1 VEQEIMVCTQV
12 KIKTAESLDSLRLP
26 WTPGLGQEYHLSA
39 EGGCG
44 KRAVDFQWSSSNPT
58 VATVNAL
65 GVVQTKGLGNAVI
78 RVSALYDA
86 HNNDEVSF
94 DGPKF
99 I

>member
-1 VEQEIMVCTQV
+1 
-12 KIKTAESLDSLRLP
+12 
-26 WTPGLGQEYHLSA
+26 
-39 EGGCG
+39 
-44 KRAVDFQWSSSNPT
+44 

-78 RVSALYDA
+78 RVSAFYDA

>member
-1 VEQEIMVCTQV
+1 MGISNRLNFLLL
-12 KIKTAESLDSLRLP
+12 TAFYGFFH
-26 WTPGLGQEYHLSA
+26 GLLGW
-39 EGGCG
+39 GGTGCG

-65 GVVQTKGLGNAVI
+65 GVVQTKGLGSAVI
-78 RVSALYDA
+78 RVSALYDV

-99 I
+99 IWQHSEHDHKC

>member
-1 VEQEIMVCTQV
+1 
-12 KIKTAESLDSLRLP
+12 
-26 WTPGLGQEYHLSA
+26 
-39 EGGCG
+39 
-44 KRAVDFQWSSSNPT
+44 